1 MGLSRYSLRTGILAQ
16 LTLLIL
22 AAMLLINVVMVKF
35 AERDLIAAKVQ
46 SGHLLVEAISQV
58 LGQPLRSMGAVPSTM
73 DPSSEIH
80 QNVVRLLTKTSF
92 PDATIV
98 DNKGEVIFPP
108 APYLDTMRLN
118 ASLARE
124 AMETG
129 SSLVN
134 FAGAVWGVIWLSPKE
149 VRISAPLR
157 AEDRIMG
164 GLTLTGPLLP
174 IYQDLRQ
181 SEKILLLYIL
191 LYTLTLVVA
200 GIHLLSRMVVSPLR
214 RLVRI
219 TAEHKGGDAIPSSRE
234 QSENEIGRLS
244 DSLHNMIVRLDQNK
258 RELEAHIESL
268 EKANNELKKA
278 QNEVIRS
285 EKLASVGRLA
295 AGVAHEIG
303 NPIGIILGYLE
314 LLDKDDLSQSE
325 RKDFLDRMGSEVTRI
340 HVIIRQLL
348 DFSRP
353 SQGKRANTN
362 AHRVVMETLEIL
374 TPQPMMEDIQV
385 KLALDALCDDV
396 FADPSQLRQ
405 VFLNIIMNAADALM
419 ERERHDNSEAAKT
432 LLIQSRNTP
441 ERIELMFEDN
451 GPGATEEDLGHIF
464 DPFYTTKEPGRGTGL
479 GLFVCYRIIEDMG
492 GTIRA
497 ESARGSGTRFFVDL
511 LLSQSSN

>member
-1 MGLSRYSLRTGILAQ
+1 MGPPRYSLRTGILAQ

-35 AERDLIAAKVQ
+35 AERDLIAAKVE
-46 SGHLLVEAISQV
+46 SGHLLVETISQV
-58 LGQPLRSMGAVPSTM
+58 LERPVRSAGEIPSGM
-73 DPSSEIH
+73 EPSSEIH
-80 QNVVRLLTKTSF
+80 QNLVRLLTKTSF
-92 PDATIV
+92 PHATVV
-98 DNKGEVIFPP
+98 DSQGEVIYP
-108 APYLDTMRLN
+108 ALPYLNAIRLN

-124 AMETG
+124 AMQTG

-157 AEDRIMG
+157 AGGRIIG

-181 SEKILLLYIL
+181 SEKIILLYIL

-200 GIHLLSRMVVSPLR
+200 GIHLLSRMVVSPLQ

-219 TAEHKGGDAIPSSRE
+219 TAEYKGGDAIPSSEE

-244 DSLHNMIVRLDQNK
+244 NSLHNMILRLDQNK
-258 RELEAHIESL
+258 KELEDHIESL
-268 EKANNELKKA
+268 EKANADLKKA
-278 QNEVIRS
+278 QDEVVRS

-314 LLDKDDLSQSE
+314 LLDKDELSQAE
-325 RKDFLDRMGSEVTRI
+325 RKDFLDRMGSEVSRI

-353 SQGKRANTN
+353 SQGRRTNTN
-362 AHRVVMETLEIL
+362 AHRAVMETLDIL

-385 KLALDALCDDV
+385 NLALEASRDDV

-405 VFLNIIMNAADALM
+405 VFLNIIMNAADALT
-419 ERERHDNSEAAKT
+419 EKDRQDTAEVVKT
-432 LLIQSRNTP
+432 LRIQSRNRAD
-441 ERIELMFEDN
+441 RIELVFEDN
-451 GPGATEEDLGHIF
+451 GPGATEEELGHIF

-479 GLFVCYRIIEDMG
+479 GLFVCYRIVEDMG
-492 GTIRA
+492 GSIRA
-497 ESARGSGTRFFVDL
+497 ESAKGRGTRFFVDL

>member
-1 MGLSRYSLRTGILAQ
+1 
-16 LTLLIL
+16 
-22 AAMLLINVVMVKF
+22 MLLINVVMVKF

-46 SGHLLVEAISQV
+46 SGHLLVEAVSQAV
-58 LGQPLRSMGAVPSTM
+58 GHPLRFTGTVPSTM
-73 DPSSEIH
+73 DPSSDIH
-80 QNVVRLLTKTSF
+80 QNLVRLLTKASF

-98 DNKGEVIFPP
+98 NSQGEVIFP
-108 APYLDTMRLN
+108 AVSYLDTMRLN

-129 SSLVN
+129 SSSVN

-157 AEDRIMG
+157 AEDRIIG
-164 GLTLTGPLLP
+164 GLTLTSPLLP

-181 SEKILLLYIL
+181 SEKIILLYIL

-219 TAEHKGGDAIPSSRE
+219 TAEYKGGDAIPSSRE

-244 DSLHNMIVRLDQNK
+244 NSLHNMILRLDQNK
-258 RELEAHIESL
+258 KELEAHITSL

-314 LLDKDDLSQSE
+314 LLDKDDLSQTE

-353 SQGKRANTN
+353 SQGRRTNTN
-362 AHRVVMETLEIL
+362 AHRAVMETLEIL

-385 KLALDALCDDV
+385 KLALDASRDDV

-419 ERERHDNSEAAKT
+419 EEDRHDSPEVAKT
-432 LLIQSRNTP
+432 LMIRSRNRP
-441 ERIELMFEDN
+441 DRIELMFEDN
-451 GPGATEEDLGHIF
+451 GPGATDEELGHIF

-497 ESARGSGTRFFVDL
+497 ESVRGSGTRFFVDL

>member
-1 MGLSRYSLRTGILAQ
+1 
-16 LTLLIL
+16 
-22 AAMLLINVVMVKF
+22 MLLINVVMVKF

-46 SGHLLVEAISQV
+46 SGHLLVETISQV
-58 LGQPLRSMGAVPSTM
+58 LDRPLRSTDTVPATM
-73 DPSSEIH
+73 DPSSDIH
-80 QNVVRLLTKTSF
+80 QNLVRLLTKTSF

-98 DNKGEVIFPP
+98 DSHGEVIFP
-108 APYLDTMRLN
+108 AVPYLDTMRLN

-124 AMETG
+124 AMGTG
-129 SSLVN
+129 SVLVN
-134 FAGAVWGVIWLSPKE
+134 FSGAVWGVIWLSPKE
-149 VRISAPLR
+149 VRISVPLR
-157 AEDRIMG
+157 AEGRIIG

-174 IYQDLRQ
+174 IYRDLRQ
-181 SEKILLLYIL
+181 SEKVILLYIL

-219 TAEHKGGDAIPSSRE
+219 TAEYKGGDAIPSSRE

-244 DSLHNMIVRLDQNK
+244 NSLHNMILRLDQNK
-258 RELEAHIESL
+258 KELEAHIESL
-268 EKANNELKKA
+268 EKANKELKKA

-314 LLDKDDLSQSE
+314 LLDQDGLSQAE
-325 RKDFLDRMGSEVTRI
+325 RKDFLDRMGSEVSRI

-353 SQGKRANTN
+353 SQGRRTNTN
-362 AHRVVMETLEIL
+362 AHRAVMETLEIL

-385 KLALDALCDDV
+385 KLALEASRDDV

-419 ERERHDNSEAAKT
+419 EKDRRDTAGVVKT
-432 LLIQSRNTP
+432 LRIRSRNRP
-441 ERIELMFEDN
+441 DRIELMFEDN
-451 GPGATEEDLGHIF
+451 GPGATEEELGHLF

-492 GTIRA
+492 GSIRA
-497 ESARGSGTRFFVDL
+497 ESARGRGTRFFVDL